1 MALFDHLPGNMSGR
15 QKDDLHCAANQEQT
29 HSLLLNTA
37 KMSDDDFISL
47 FPSLESH
54 PFLEHVYYYKKEE
67 CEFGKISY
75 FDLGVYSIQDSSAML
90 PPFILSPKKGEV
102 VLDLCAAPGGKS
114 VFMSLSSAQEALIVA
129 NDISFSRAK
138 DLSSNIERMGLGNV
152 IVSNDDF
159 SAKCFELEGYFD
171 AIMLDVPC
179 SGGALMRKNA
189 QAKEEWS
196 EAKMNRCLAMQ
207 KSLLEQAY
215 VMLKKGGRMVY
226 STCSFCVE
234 EDEEVLA
241 SFLTSHNDMKAK
253 PVEERNGYFHGEIIK
268 EAVYLFPSLYKGE
281 GQFFC
286 LLEKE
291 GDEKTPERKKNQ
303 EKEYQEILSFFGLDK
318 RSANSSKDVLWSLP
332 FSVSLPCLHLLR
344 EGLKVA
350 SFPSLE
356 PDHALSHY
364 LGKDALIEL
373 SKEQALSYLRGETF
387 PLSLP
392 NGFYAA
398 GYQGIGLGFFK
409 MAGGK
414 MKNHL
419 PKGLRKSKPII
430 P

>member
-1 MALFDHLPGNMSGR
+1 MLN
-15 QKDDLHCAANQEQT
+15 AANQEQT

-37 KMSDDDFISL
+37 KISDEDFVSL
-47 FPSLESH
+47 FPSLERH

-67 CEFGKISY
+67 CEFGKFSY
-75 FDLGVYSIQDSSAML
+75 FDLGLYSIQDSSAML
-90 PPFILSPKKGEV
+90 PPFILSPKKSEL

-114 VFMSLSSAQEALIVA
+114 VFMSLYSGQEALIVA

-138 DLSSNIERMGLGNV
+138 DLSSNIERMGLGDV

-159 SAKCFELEGYFD
+159 SCKCFELEGYFD

-179 SGGALMRKNA
+179 SGGALIRKNA

-196 EAKMNRCLAMQ
+196 EAKMNRCAAMQ

-234 EDEEVLA
+234 EDEEVLS
-241 SFLTSHNDMKAK
+241 SFLASHSDIKPKA
-253 PVEERNGYFHGEIIK
+253 VEERKGYFHGEIIK

-291 GDEKTPERKKNQ
+291 GDEKTPERKIAQ
-303 EKEYQEILSFFGLDK
+303 EKECQEILSFFGLDK
-318 RSANSSKDVLWSLP
+318 RSAFSSKDALWSLP
-332 FSVSLPCLHLLR
+332 FFISLPSLHLLR

-364 LGKDALIEL
+364 LGKERLIDF

-392 NGFYAA
+392 SGFYAA

-419 PKGLRKSKPII
+419 PKGLRKSRPIL
-430 P
+430 